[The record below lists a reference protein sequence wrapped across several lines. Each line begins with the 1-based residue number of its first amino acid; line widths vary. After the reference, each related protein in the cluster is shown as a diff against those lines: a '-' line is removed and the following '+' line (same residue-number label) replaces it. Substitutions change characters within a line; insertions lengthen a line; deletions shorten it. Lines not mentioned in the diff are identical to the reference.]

1 MKHKSIKAEEAMAKA
16 KMDAQISTEG
26 KAWEDKR
33 EKERLEEPIYHM
45 TTTVR
50 RWLTMVRE
58 FNEHGIQ
65 SEFNEH
71 EIQSSDGK
79 HIYPNLEDL
88 VKGDKKHDLVYKVI

>member
-1 MKHKSIKAEEAMAKA
+1 MKHKIIKAEEAMAKA

-45 TTTVR
+45 TTTVG
-50 RWLTMVRE
+50 RWLTMVR
-58 FNEHGIQ
+58 
-65 SEFNEH
+65 EFNEH

-79 HIYPNLEDL
+79 HIYPMLEDL